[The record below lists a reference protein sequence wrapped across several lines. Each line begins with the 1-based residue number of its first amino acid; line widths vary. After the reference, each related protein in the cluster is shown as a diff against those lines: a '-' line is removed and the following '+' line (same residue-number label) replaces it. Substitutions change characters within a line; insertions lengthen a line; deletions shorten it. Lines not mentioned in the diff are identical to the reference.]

1 MFMSTTGVSN
11 DGGGTGT
18 LVLAKPH
25 VSTVGEGG
33 ERERWGGRGGGGGGW
48 GNKML
53 TLFLLIF

>member
-1 MFMSTTGVSN
+1 MFMSTTRVSN

-33 ERERWGGRGGGGGGW
+33 ERERWGGRGGRGGAGGI
-48 GNKML
+48 KCL
-53 TLFLLIF
+53 HCFLLIF